1 MESTNEQHTT
11 QMKIAHVLFTDI
23 VGYSKL
29 PIDQQ
34 TSVLRT
40 LQEIVRG
47 TAEVA
52 RAQASDQLISIAT
65 GDGMALVFFNDPM
78 APVQCALEISRA
90 LKGHPEIQLRMGVH
104 SGPVNQVIDVN
115 DRINVAGTGINIAQR
130 IMDSGDAGHILL
142 SRRVAEDLG
151 QYSTWQPL
159 LHDLKE
165 IEVKHGVRVH
175 VFNLYTDEVGNAAL
189 PEKIKKRK
197 TRSLTVPAIALAAL
211 LLIAA
216 VSAFLLLRK
225 GGTSGP
231 DSMRAE
237 SEFVPL
243 LQRKADSWVESIFSS
258 QAAGGG
264 IKASPS
270 GAETTVQAWTTA
282 QCLTAVLSTQKNLDG
297 YLPKIRSA
305 FDYIQ
310 KLRRTSPNEG
320 WNLYG
325 NQNIY
330 TITEIGGWVTVA
342 HVLSLETKTKI
353 WNDVERQDVVNRIVR
368 DLDELRR
375 RQDATGGWRP
385 IREDGPDFTRT
396 YSTIVALWSFL
407 EARKS
412 TAVSEKIGSKY
423 DESIRGGINWLLRTY
438 KAGQGWVQNPDRT
451 GQQNRF
457 DGLTA
462 HTLYVLARAA
472 TIPEF
477 AYLKNDQTYKDAR
490 KDFINNRELASRS
503 IEKDNSSI
511 PDADVGFDNTEFM
524 AEGSTFLWFP
534 WTLLELTQLSSDESL
549 TAEERDTAARLRR
562 EILNTNFGRLET
574 YVESANL
581 SYFTAENLFCI
592 SQYLESVGSNRQTS
606 Q

>member
-1 MESTNEQHTT
+1 MEPPNEQHGT

-23 VGYSKL
+23 VSYSKL

-115 DRINVAGTGINIAQR
+115 DRVNVAGTGINIAQR

-142 SRRVAEDLG
+142 SRRVAEDLE

-197 TRSLTVPAIALAAL
+197 TRSRLWPAIALAAL
-211 LLIAA
+211 LLIIA
-216 VSAFLLLRK
+216 VGAFMLIRRGGKSA
-225 GGTSGP
+225 S
-231 DSMRAE
+231 DSMRPE
-237 SEFVPL
+237 SEIVPL
-243 LQRKADSWVESIFSS
+243 LQRKADAWVDSIFSA
-258 QAAGGG
+258 QAASGG

-282 QCLTAVLSTQKNLDG
+282 QCLTAVLSAPKNLDG
-297 YLPKIRSA
+297 YLPKIKSA

-310 KLRRTSPNEG
+310 KLRRTTPDEG

-330 TITEIGGWVTVA
+330 TVTEIGGWVTVA
-342 HVLSLETKTKI
+342 HVKSLETKTKI
-353 WNDVERQDVVNRIVR
+353 WNDVERQEILNRIAR

-375 RQDATGGWRP
+375 RQASTGGWRP
-385 IREDGPDFTRT
+385 IREEGPDFTRT
-396 YSTIVALWSFL
+396 YSTVVALWSL
-407 EARKS
+407 VEARKS
-412 TAVSEKIGSKY
+412 PAVFERIGTRH
-423 DESIRGGINWLLRTY
+423 DENIRGGINWLLRTY
-438 KAGQGWVQNPDRT
+438 KTGQGWVQNPDRT

-462 HTLYVLARAA
+462 HALFVLSRAA

-490 KDFINNRELASRS
+490 KDFINNKELATRS

-549 TAEERDTAARLRR
+549 TAAERNAASQLRH
-562 EILNTNFGRLET
+562 EILNTNFARLET

-581 SYFTAENLFCI
+581 MYFMAENLFCV
-592 SQYLESVGSNRQTS
+592 SQYLDSMGARGQTGP
-606 Q
+606 